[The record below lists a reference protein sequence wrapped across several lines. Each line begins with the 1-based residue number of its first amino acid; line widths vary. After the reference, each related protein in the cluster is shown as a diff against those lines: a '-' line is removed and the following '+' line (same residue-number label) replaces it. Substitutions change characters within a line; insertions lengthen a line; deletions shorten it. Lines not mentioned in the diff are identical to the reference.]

1 MEPSIHHFRR
11 GHKQTAQIEQ
21 TVDVVEFQFIKYFLF
36 IRVEGIT
43 KELPQKPF
51 SWPRNNRLTF
61 SKNGLY
67 SSIYNNEFVAFLA
80 RMTRKN
86 LMAHPYSD
94 IETTC
99 KLSSRAYIV
108 FVLLNVV
115 LQMNCTVRLM
125 HFFQK
130 LSHTQSQ
137 HSFKDRKT
145 SELISTLSYRKLNSS
160 FFLSKV
166 SLSTLID
173 FVIRTEFSLTNK

>member
-67 SSIYNNEFVAFLA
+67 SSIYNNDFVAFLA

-86 LMAHPYSD
+86 LMAHPHRD
-94 IETTC
+94 IEITC
-99 KLSSRAYIV
+99 KLSFRAYLHCICIIKC
-108 FVLLNVV
+108 
-115 LQMNCTVRLM
+115 CTADELYSTTHV
-125 HFFQK
+125 HFSKAQPY
-130 LSHTQSQ
+130 
-137 HSFKDRKT
+137 
-145 SELISTLSYRKLNSS
+145 SESA
-160 FFLSKV
+160 
-166 SLSTLID
+166 
-173 FVIRTEFSLTNK
+173 